1 LLSVSSFS
9 SIGSDTTLCV
19 IPCDQP
25 AFSMMSYQNQNNVDK
40 QKIKVK
46 TINAI
51 DILIY
56 DENNNLLDFNN
67 ANWTI
72 TLCLENVRFKPELI
86 SSFREIVNNRP
97 IENEKI
103 EDLEFDQKLT
113 SKDNSGIENQGDKEL
128 DLLTE

>member
-1 LLSVSSFS
+1 
-9 SIGSDTTLCV
+9 
-19 IPCDQP
+19 
-25 AFSMMSYQNQNNVDK
+25 MMAYQNQNNVDK